1 MIAYLVK
8 AYSDKI
14 IYYYLFAAQNNY
26 LNYTKAKLTLNPNI
40 HEKAVIFLNLWDAL
54 GK

>member
-1 MIAYLVK
+1 MEKVGPR
-8 AYSDKI
+8 KI
-14 IYYYLFAAQNNY
+14 IYYYLFVAQNNY

-40 HEKAVIFLNLWDAL
+40 HEKAITFLSLWDAL